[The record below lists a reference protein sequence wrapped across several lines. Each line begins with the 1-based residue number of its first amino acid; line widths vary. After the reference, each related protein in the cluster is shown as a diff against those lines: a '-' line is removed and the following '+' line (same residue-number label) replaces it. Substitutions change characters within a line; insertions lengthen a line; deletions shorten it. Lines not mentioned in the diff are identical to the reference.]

1 MTPRLG
7 IEPFAAEGRAGAWV
21 VRWRVTNLGVRPVN
35 LLTATQPHAQFRTA
49 DTAIPRALAPGE
61 ETEISLPV
69 QFAEQPG
76 AVVENPFL
84 IVRFADEE
92 GAWRAL
98 ARVRVTAASDG
109 RPTAGPLVVVTSHRV
124 STDAEG

>member
-7 IEPFAAEGRAGAWV
+7 IEPFTSDGRSGAWV
-21 VRWRVTNLGVRPVN
+21 VRWRVTNLATRPVN
-35 LLTATQPHAQFRTA
+35 LLAATQPHAQFRTA
-49 DTAIPRALAPGE
+49 DTPVPRILAPGE

-69 QFAEQPG
+69 QFAERPG

-98 ARVRVTAASDG
+98 ARVRVTAGADG
-109 RPTAGPLVVVTSHRV
+109 RPTAGPLVV
-124 STDAEG
+124 